1 MRQIFIKTYRSFNT
15 CHCRTSVINTV
26 LNIYTEQRDVEVER
40 KVCGGGGG
48 GGRGGVRQTL
58 DKFIIKTHAIERL
71 L

>member
-1 MRQIFIKTYRSFNT
+1 M
-15 CHCRTSVINTV
+15 

-40 KVCGGGGG
+40 KVCGGGGGGG

>member
-1 MRQIFIKTYRSFNT
+1 M
-15 CHCRTSVINTV
+15 

-40 KVCGGGGG
+40 KVCGGGGGG